1 MPLIITQV
9 LSAALFWD
17 VNLETLD
24 WEKHKMLI
32 VDRVIQRGT
41 YKEFNIVLAY
51 YGKEKMAQII
61 KELSFL
67 PPKDLAFVITFFE
80 LKPSDLKC
88 YLKKQLVQN
97 YLD

>member
-1 MPLIITQV
+1 MPLIGTQV

-51 YGKEKMAQII
+51 YGKEKW
-61 KELSFL
+61 
-67 PPKDLAFVITFFE
+67 
-80 LKPSDLKC
+80 LK
-88 YLKKQLVQN
+88 
-97 YLD
+97 

>member
-41 YKEFNIVLAY
+41 YKEFNIVLDY
-51 YGKEKMAQII
+51 YGKEKW
-61 KELSFL
+61 
-67 PPKDLAFVITFFE
+67 
-80 LKPSDLKC
+80 LK
-88 YLKKQLVQN
+88 
-97 YLD
+97 